1 MYTLCI
7 KCIGGERIVAFTL
20 KDEARQELMRFWDD
34 GHISQ
39 YQYQQYLGFLLNGYE
54 SVMID
59 GETVF
64 ECAVPALVCADEED
78 E

>member
-7 KCIGGERIVAFTL
+7 KCRDGDRIISFTL

-54 SVMID
+54 SVQID
-59 GETVF
+59 GDTVF
-64 ECAVPALVCADEED
+64 ECAVPALVNAEED